1 MTSLPTRV
9 YQIST
14 KTDIPSRSQRTS
26 IVPRYSL
33 PVNKVINNSEQITLP
48 INDKR
53 LSQTINPLTTSVNI
67 EKLDNENVRQS
78 ISKTKTKGQIVIQDS
93 SKMSHHPSFLNKKR
107 STLILDDINQ
117 EKRKTITR
125 YQSNEA
131 QNFVLNR
138 KELNRISI
146 TKRTSKL
153 GSRHNS
159 GFVNG
164 ITKRQSSIIHGIKNK
179 QERFKVVKEL
189 LSSETTYVTNLK
201 ILMEEYMEPCYNKSI
216 LPKKTCDIIFAGIKS
231 IYFTNKKFQIELND
245 IYGEAKSIEDG
256 NEDLRF
262 EQMVKCFLK
271 FVDVFKL
278 YSSFVNNYDNAR
290 ITAENE
296 LKENKL
302 FHDMCDNTTIKPMS
316 SNGILSLLI
325 LPVQRIPRYVM
336 LVKDLCKWT
345 QRNQWSNNL
354 ALLKEKIDG
363 LGKLINDSKKK
374 QKQMDLLKEYNLT
387 ITNFEKIIG
396 EEFVTAA
403 RSFISEYD
411 VFVYYKHRVKALT
424 LIIFTDVL
432 ILCKKEKKGST
443 VVYGAKLQFCKLYL
457 SSDELNQIT
466 SLKTSLLKKKGE
478 KFRPFLDAC
487 FGLEIVGKSIT
498 DPLLKPRTFLMWQN
512 SSYPSSAAKI
522 DILQSVSA
530 WQQVLRNNNFKR
542 RESLAFYLPK

>member
-1 MTSLPTRV
+1 MTALPTRV
-9 YQIST
+9 YQISST
-14 KTDIPSRSQRTS
+14 IDISSHSQRTS

-33 PVNKVINNSEQITLP
+33 PMKKIKNYNEQKTLP
-48 INDKR
+48 VND
-53 LSQTINPLTTSVNI
+53 TLTTSVDI
-67 EKLDNENVRQS
+67 EKEDNEIVEQD
-78 ISKTKTKGQIVIQDS
+78 ISKTKIKRQTIIQGS
-93 SKMSHHPSFLNKKR
+93 SKISLNPSFITKKR
-107 STLILDDINQ
+107 STLILDDVNQ
-117 EKRKTITR
+117 EKKETITR
-125 YQSNEA
+125 HQSNEP

-146 TKRTSKL
+146 TKRMSKI

-159 GFVNG
+159 SLVNG
-164 ITKRQSSIIHGIKNK
+164 ITKRQSSIIQGVKNK

-201 ILMEEYMEPCYNKSI
+201 TLMEEYMEPCYNKSI
-216 LPKKTCDIIFAGIKS
+216 LPKRTCDIIFAGIKS
-231 IYFTNKKFQIELND
+231 IYFTNKKFQVELND
-245 IYGEAKSIEDG
+245 IYGEAKSVEDG
-256 NEDLRF
+256 KEDLRF
-262 EQMVKCFLK
+262 EQMTKCFLK

-290 ITAENE
+290 TTTENE

-396 EEFVTAA
+396 EEFVNAA
-403 RSFISEYD
+403 RCFISEYD
-411 VFVYYKHRVKALT
+411 VFVYYKHRVRALT

-443 VVYGAKLQFCKLYL
+443 VIYGAKLQFCKLYL

-487 FGLEIVGKSIT
+487 FGLEVVGKSIAE
-498 DPLLKPRTFLMWQN
+498 PLLKPRTFLIWQN

-522 DILQSVSA
+522 DILQSISA

-542 RESLAFYLPK
+542 RESLAFDLLNK